1 MRIGQGYDVHKL
13 VEGRDC
19 IICGVK
25 IPYEK
30 GLLGH
35 SDADV
40 ALHALADAILGAAA
54 LGDIGKH
61 FPDTDEKYKGAD
73 SRMLFGST
81 SRNRPSRFSLEIP
94 LDLINKTREQDWRKP
109 DLGTKMPVAET
120 ELRRKSATAAM
131 HFGQVTPPARSGN
144 VFKTGD
150 MVQHKT
156 FGKGLV
162 ISATPMGN
170 DVLLE
175 IAFEQGT
182 KKLMANFA
190 RLAKVE

>member
-1 MRIGQGYDVHKL
+1 MAITRAKESLY
-13 VEGRDC
+13 
-19 IICGVK
+19 
-25 IPYEK
+25 
-30 GLLGH
+30 LLN
-35 SDADV
+35 
-40 ALHALADAILGAAA
+40 
-54 LGDIGKH
+54 
-61 FPDTDEKYKGAD
+61 AD

-144 VFKTGD
+144 MFKTGD

-182 KKLMANFA
+182 KN
-190 RLAKVE
+190 